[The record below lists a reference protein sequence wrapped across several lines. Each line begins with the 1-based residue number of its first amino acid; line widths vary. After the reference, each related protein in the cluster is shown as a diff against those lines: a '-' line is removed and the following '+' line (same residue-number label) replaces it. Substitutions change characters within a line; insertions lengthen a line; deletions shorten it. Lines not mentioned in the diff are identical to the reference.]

1 MLKNNPKVLA
11 GLVAAGLAAFGIVQY
26 LAISG
31 LIPVSALARIHWIF
45 LPAYSIGGAF
55 GVMFQ
60 WFLFAGVWV
69 LVLSEIAKRRRQSE
83 PSDSDETSR
92 PAPVE
97 ARPEVVVRRDASSF
111 GRRGRA

>member
-1 MLKNNPKVLA
+1 MLKNNPKILA
-11 GLVAAGLAAFGIVQY
+11 GLIAAGLAAFGIVQY
-26 LAISG
+26 LAITG

-60 WFLFAGVWV
+60 WFLIAAVWV
-69 LVLSEIAKRRRQSE
+69 LVLSEIAKRKRQPEPSE
-83 PSDSDETSR
+83 PDDSPR
-92 PAPVE
+92 PGPAE
-97 ARPEVVVRRDASSF
+97 ARPEVVRRDAGSF